1 MVKPILKT
9 NELGLPQDN
18 RWKNDVVNYIIDTKA
33 ITINDIDLIYVL
45 NNICP
50 GQTLQSIKKFIQGQL
65 QTDWS
70 KQTGLNDSPLHE
82 ICDNRIIHFEDKS
95 FDDTSHRAKQKM
107 KRCLEILDLYNALC
121 KTFKCHKR

>member
-18 RWKNDVVNYIIDTKA
+18 QWKNDVVNYIVDTKA
-33 ITINDIDLIYVL
+33 TTINDIDLIYVL

-50 GQTLQSIKKFIQGQL
+50 GQTLQSIKKFILGQL
-65 QTDWS
+65 QTDWF
-70 KQTGLNDSPLHE
+70 KQKGINDSPLHE
-82 ICDNRIIHFEDKS
+82 ICAHRIIEFGAKS
-95 FDDTSHRAKQKM
+95 FDDTSHKAKKKI

-121 KTFKCHKR
+121 KTLKCQ

>member
-18 RWKNDVVNYIIDTKA
+18 QWKNDVVNYIVDTKA
-33 ITINDIDLIYVL
+33 TTINDIDLIYVL

-50 GQTLQSIKKFIQGQL
+50 GQTLQSIKKFILGQL
-65 QTDWS
+65 QTDWF
-70 KQTGLNDSPLHE
+70 KQKGINDSPLHE
-82 ICDNRIIHFEDKS
+82 ICAHRIIEFGAKS
-95 FDDTSHRAKQKM
+95 FDDTSHKAKQKI

-121 KTFKCHKR
+121 KTLKCQ